1 MMICLA
7 ESEDNH
13 TTQNVSYMKTTQ
25 RFILFLFLSLWS
37 LSLIAQKT
45 TILYSADD
53 DGKIYTSIAEA
64 LQSEKPVYR
73 LKIKKLENRD
83 SLPEELFQLTELREL
98 TVKGCKLF
106 LLNQNIGK
114 LTKLQYLNLDHNKL
128 LRLPETL
135 GNLTDLR
142 TLVISRNI
150 VETLP
155 ESIGNLHQLSTIDAW
170 GNPLFVLPHSI
181 TNISKTLKV
190 LDLRQIPLT
199 KWEYE
204 DMEVLLPNT
213 DIKFTDICEC
223 ENRRDHD

>member
-1 MMICLA
+1 
-7 ESEDNH
+7 
-13 TTQNVSYMKTTQ
+13 MK
-25 RFILFLFLSLWS
+25 RYIFLFLSIFLATT
-37 LSLIAQKT
+37 LFAQKP
-45 TILYSADD
+45 IIRYAPDD
-53 DGKIYTSIAEA
+53 DGTIYTSVEA
-64 LQSEKPVYR
+64 ALKADKPVYR
-73 LKIKKLENRD
+73 LKITKLAKKD

-181 TNISKTLKV
+181 SNISKTLKV

-204 DMEVLLPNT
+204 AMEVLLPQT